1 MRRFTQLPEW
11 WTYGLL
17 FPLAVLNC
25 WLALLVFEYFRALI
39 TVLVIA
45 TVLSFLLN
53 YPVRFLRGYGMKRD
67 RAVLWVL
74 CLTLLVAVVLAVTLA
89 PILLNQL
96 TEFATRLP
104 TWIVSGTEQIE
115 AFHKWA
121 ENRNLPIDVR
131 GLTPKLSDR
140 ISTQLQ
146 SLIGEILK
154 LGLGAA
160 DGIVNFL
167 LTIVLTFY
175 LLLHG
180 DRLWEG
186 LFQWFP
192 SKNSVQL
199 RELLARSF
207 HNYFVGQATLASLM
221 GFSMTVAFLI
231 LRVPFGLLFGLG
243 VGVMTIIPFGTP
255 LSICIVSLLIAL
267 NNFWLGVTVLAV
279 ATVIDQIIEN
289 GIAPRLLGGFIG
301 LNPVWILVSLLVG
314 VKVAGVA
321 GLLVAVPM
329 AGFIKNTV
337 DALGIS
343 ANKSKESASA
353 SSVGGGGEGDGPGA
367 RERQSET
374 GGKNENL

>member
-1 MRRFTQLPEW
+1 MRPFTKLPHW

-25 WLALLVFEYFRALI
+25 WLALLIFEYFRALI
-39 TVLVIA
+39 TVLVVA
-45 TVLSFLLN
+45 TVLSFLLD
-53 YPVRFLRGYGMKRD
+53 YPVRFLCRYGMKRD
-67 RAVLWVL
+67 RAILSVLFVTLFVL
-74 CLTLLVAVVLAVTLA
+74 VVLGLTLA

-96 TEFATRLP
+96 TELATRLP

-121 ENRNLPIDVR
+121 ENRNLRIDVS
-131 GLTPKLSDR
+131 GLTTQLSDR
-140 ISTQLQ
+140 LSAQLQ
-146 SLIGEILK
+146 SLSGEILK
-154 LGLGAA
+154 FGLGAA
-160 DGIVNFL
+160 DSLLNFL

-180 DRLWEG
+180 DQVWEG
-186 LFQWFP
+186 LFKWFP
-192 SKNSVQL
+192 PKLSVQL
-199 RELLARSF
+199 RALLPRSF

-221 GFSMTVAFLI
+221 GLSMTVAFLI

-243 VGVMTIIPFGTP
+243 VGVMTLIPFGAP
-255 LSICIVSLLIAL
+255 FSIWIVSLLITL

-279 ATVIDQIIEN
+279 ATVIDQVIEN
-289 GIAPRLLGGFIG
+289 AVAPRLMGSFIG

-314 VKVAGVA
+314 IKVGGVV

-343 ANKSKESASA
+343 ANQSRESNFGV
-353 SSVGGGGEGDGPGA
+353 SVESVD
-367 RERQSET
+367 R
-374 GGKNENL
+374 